1 MENTEIML
9 DNQIVQA
16 ENPTNER
23 TNERRRIACLNNQE
37 HLRTSLRS

>member
-23 TNERRRIACLNNQE
+23 TNERRYIVSLNNLGL
-37 HLRTSLRS
+37 LRMNLRS